1 MNIKFMWRWFWQCWQ
16 WENLMSLKISN
27 ISSMWIWWW
36 CWQCWKWN
44 NFFFDLKISISPSSD
59 FGYAENDGWV
69 DKFGCWTKVFRHKLW
84 VSAEK
89 SATVAPRPRKLWS
102 HRRTSIFSK
111 NFRDLGKFPCCLRF
125 FAELCKFPRHLY
137 FPKIRE
143 FPGCQNCLKNSRKLC
158 KFPGHPILDFNLPG
172 RRPICTSVIPPPP
185 VFSAADN
192 CELTERPHKCL
203 DSDTTALKYIPPSTE
218 RYSSQDIL
226 TSINQPRQKSLMY
239 RSEKSVLSRL
249 HEVMT
254 EGTSEIYK
262 VFKLPGRSILKSSW

>member
-1 MNIKFMWRWFWQCWQ
+1 MDKLSFPTESFSLEHEQQFLVTMILTFLAMRKFNVSRF
-16 WENLMSLKISN
+16 S
-27 ISSMWIWWW
+27 IW
-36 CWQCWKWN
+36 KYP
-44 NFFFDLKISISPSSD
+44 FHLASSD

-137 FPKIRE
+137 FPKNRE
-143 FPGCQNCLKNSRKLC
+143 FPGCQNFLKNSRKLC

-218 RYSSQDIL
+218 SYSSQD
-226 TSINQPRQKSLMY
+226 TFDINKSA
-239 RSEKSVLSRL
+239 SAKVLNVQIRK
-249 HEVMT
+249 ERAV
-254 EGTSEIYK
+254 
-262 VFKLPGRSILKSSW
+262 

>member
-1 MNIKFMWRWFWQCWQ
+1 MLRMTGGWTSLDAGRKFSDTNCGFPQRSQPQ
-16 WENLMSLKISN
+16 SPPVLEN
-27 ISSMWIWWW
+27 
-36 CWQCWKWN
+36 
-44 NFFFDLKISISPSSD
+44 FD
-59 FGYAENDGWV
+59 
-69 DKFGCWTKVFRHKLW
+69 
-84 VSAEK
+84 
-89 SATVAPRPRKLWS
+89 
-102 HRRTSIFSK
+102 RRTSIFSK
-111 NFRDLGKFPCCLRF
+111 IFRDLDKFPCFLYF
-125 FAELCKFPRHLY
+125 LAELCKFPCHLY

-143 FPGCQNCLKNSRKLC
+143 FCKFPGYRHFLKNSRKLC

-203 DSDTTALKYIPPSTE
+203 DSDTTALKYIPPSAE

-254 EGTSEIYK
+254 GGTSEIYQ
-262 VFKLPGRSILKSSW
+262 VFKLPGRSILNAS

>member
-1 MNIKFMWRWFWQCWQ
+1 MILTFLAMRKF
-16 WENLMSLKISN
+16 NMSRFS
-27 ISSMWIWWW
+27 IWKYPFHLVAILAMLRMTGGWTSLDAGRKFSDTN
-36 CWQCWKWN
+36 CGFPQR
-44 NFFFDLKISISPSSD
+44 SQPQSP
-59 FGYAENDGWV
+59 
-69 DKFGCWTKVFRHKLW
+69 
-84 VSAEK
+84 
-89 SATVAPRPRKLWS
+89 PRPRKLWS

-203 DSDTTALKYIPPSTE
+203 DSDTTALKYIPPSAE

-254 EGTSEIYK
+254 GGTSEIYQ
-262 VFKLPGRSILKSSW
+262 VFKLPDRSILNASG

>member
-1 MNIKFMWRWFWQCWQ
+1 MLRMTGGWTSLDAGRKFSDTNCGFPQRSQPQ
-16 WENLMSLKISN
+16 SPPVLENFDHIVGPQFSRTISE
-27 ISSMWIWWW
+27 IWA
-36 CWQCWKWN
+36 
-44 NFFFDLKISISPSSD
+44 NFL
-59 FGYAENDGWV
+59 
-69 DKFGCWTKVFRHKLW
+69 
-84 VSAEK
+84 
-89 SATVAPRPRKLWS
+89 VA
-102 HRRTSIFSK
+102 FV
-111 NFRDLGKFPCCLRF
+111 F

-143 FPGCQNCLKNSRKLC
+143 FPGCQNFLKNSRKLC

-254 EGTSEIYK
+254 GGTSEIYQ
-262 VFKLPGRSILKSSW
+262 VFKLPGRPLFNTS

>member
-1 MNIKFMWRWFWQCWQ
+1 MALWKFQ
-16 WENLMSLKISN
+16 
-27 ISSMWIWWW
+27 
-36 CWQCWKWN
+36 
-44 NFFFDLKISISPSSD
+44 
-59 FGYAENDGWV
+59 
-69 DKFGCWTKVFRHKLW
+69 
-84 VSAEK
+84 
-89 SATVAPRPRKLWS
+89 
-102 HRRTSIFSK
+102 
-111 NFRDLGKFPCCLRF
+111 FPKEIREF
-125 FAELCKFPRHLY
+125 CKFPGYRH
-137 FPKIRE
+137 F
-143 FPGCQNCLKNSRKLC
+143 LKNSRKLC

-226 TSINQPRQKSLMY
+226 TSINQPRQKSLTY

-254 EGTSEIYK
+254 GGTSEIYQ
-262 VFKLPGRSILKSSW
+262 VFKLPGRSLLNAS

>member
-1 MNIKFMWRWFWQCWQ
+1 MLRMTGGWTSLDAGRKFSDTNCGFPQRSQPQ
-16 WENLMSLKISN
+16 
-27 ISSMWIWWW
+27 
-36 CWQCWKWN
+36 
-44 NFFFDLKISISPSSD
+44 SP
-59 FGYAENDGWV
+59 
-69 DKFGCWTKVFRHKLW
+69 
-84 VSAEK
+84 
-89 SATVAPRPRKLWS
+89 PRPRKLWS

-203 DSDTTALKYIPPSTE
+203 DSDCL
-218 RYSSQDIL
+218 
-226 TSINQPRQKSLMY
+226 
-239 RSEKSVLSRL
+239 
-249 HEVMT
+249 
-254 EGTSEIYK
+254 EIYSTINGELL
-262 VFKLPGRSILKSSW
+262 VTGYFDINKSASVIVLNVQVREKRAV